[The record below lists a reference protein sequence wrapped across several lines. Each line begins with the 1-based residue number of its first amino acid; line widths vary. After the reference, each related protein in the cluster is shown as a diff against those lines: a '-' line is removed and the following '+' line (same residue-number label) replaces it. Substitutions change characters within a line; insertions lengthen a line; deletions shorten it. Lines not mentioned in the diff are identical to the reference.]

1 MIRVAVERSTIGR
14 GEEKSKEAM
23 VEAGV
28 EDVVLTLV
36 GAGGDRQDHG

>member
-14 GEEKSKEAM
+14 GEEIMKEAL

-28 EDVVLTLV
+28 EVVVLTLAGV
-36 GAGGDRQDHG
+36 GGDRQDHV